1 MKAVDSRLAFRG
13 ALLLAVY
20 AGVTWAF
27 RAKTLYNIGFINCIL
42 IEQGARAFFE
52 YAHPLH
58 VPLLSALHRVLIL
71 LGSPGVHIAWYQAV
85 SLFFSCAAVH
95 LFWRMLKSANCGEG
109 AAISGALAVGVSSSF
124 WPFATQTTAYPAA
137 LCFLL
142 LSLHLIGKE
151 ERWSGMFAG
160 AALGL
165 SAGFTIATL
174 AALPVE
180 AWHARQQKRLAP
192 FIGGFAGGFAAAWL
206 PMVAMHGAEF
216 APGAG
221 TAAFWLRLW
230 TVPGG
235 PLTSAPSL
243 WQQLVVFSSG
253 PSFDAFDFWLLLP
266 FVFLL
271 GRGVPAESRS
281 LSRLAAGCL
290 ASFFL
295 FFLLVDAANRF
306 KYVLFVLALLALLPF
321 VPPSRRGLA
330 VTTLAVLLGVQ
341 TFAAAIYPDWRE
353 EDPLSAEGR
362 FLSGYLRGGLVL
374 CGGPP
379 DWRMRYFHGDLDMV
393 RADLGKDERDPFDTP
408 LLAPGPELAA
418 RIAHRLRAGGRVV
431 LAADRLFQMTEVWS
445 RAEIDARQDA
455 VYRFVIEHFD
465 LKTPLISPLGQR
477 YYPLA
482 LKRRRRNRP

>member
-1 MKAVDSRLAFRG
+1 MTAVHSRLAYRG

-20 AGVTWAF
+20 AGLTWTF
-27 RAKTLYNIGFINCIL
+27 RAKTLYNIGFINCVL
-42 IEQGARAFFE
+42 TEQGARAFFE

-58 VPLLSALHRVLIL
+58 VPLLSALHRFLVF

-85 SLFFSCAAVH
+85 SLLFSCAAVF
-95 LFWRMLKSANCGEG
+95 LVWKLLKSGNCGDG
-109 AAISGALAVGVSSSF
+109 AAIAGALAAGLSSSF

-142 LSLHLIGKE
+142 LSFYFLANE
-151 ERWSGMFAG
+151 ERWSGLFAG
-160 AALGL
+160 AALGI
-165 SAGFTIATL
+165 SAGFTLATL

-180 AWHARQQKRLAP
+180 AWHARRQMRLAP
-192 FIGGFAGGFAAAWL
+192 FLQGFAVGFAAAWL
-206 PMVAMHGAEF
+206 PMLALHGAGF

-221 TAAFWLRLW
+221 TVAFWQRLW

-243 WQQLVVFSSG
+243 RQQLAVFFSG
-253 PSFDAFDFWLLLP
+253 SGFDAFDFWLLLP
-266 FVFLL
+266 SVFLL
-271 GRGVPAESRS
+271 GRSVPAESRS
-281 LSRLAAGCL
+281 LSRMLTGCL

-295 FFLLVDAANRF
+295 FFILVDAANRF
-306 KYVLFVLALLALLPF
+306 KYVLFVLALLALVPR

-330 VTTLAVLLGVQ
+330 VTTLAVLLGLQ
-341 TFAAAIYPDWRE
+341 TFAAAVYPDWRE

-379 DWRMRYFHGDLDMV
+379 DWRMRYFHRDLDMV

-418 RIAHRLRAGGRVV
+418 RVAQRLRAGGRVV
-431 LAADRLFQMTEVWS
+431 LAADRLFQMTEEWS
-445 RAEIDARQDA
+445 RAEIDVRQDEA
-455 VYRFVIEHFD
+455 YRFVIEHFD

-482 LKRRRRNRP
+482 LKRRRRIGP